1 MDDMLKSMS
10 KSVTLTTGTANLGDS
25 QLEHKA
31 MTRAMWRPRPKRR
44 WLAGRIFF
52 LLTLLSTLIGLITL
66 IFLLDSILGQGWER
80 VSWEFISS
88 FPSRVASRAGIK
100 AALVGSLYLTGLVAS
115 IAIPLGV
122 GAAVYLEE
130 FAADTR
136 LRRIIDVNIANLAGV
151 PSIVYGMLGLMVFV
165 RICAFGHSLLAGAC
179 TMSLLIL
186 PVIIVTARE
195 ALKTVPMGVR
205 LAALGLG
212 ATRWQTVRAH
222 VLPTAMPGILTGV
235 ILSLSRAVGE
245 TAPLL
250 MIGAL
255 SYMAF
260 VPESPMDDFTVLPIQ
275 IFNWSARPQ
284 DEFRV
289 AAAAGILVLL
299 GVLLTVNACA
309 IFARMRF
316 QRKMQW

>member
-1 MDDMLKSMS
+1 M
-10 KSVTLTTGTANLGDS
+10 
-25 QLEHKA
+25 
-31 MTRAMWRPRPKRR
+31 
-44 WLAGRIFF
+44 
-52 LLTLLSTLIGLITL
+52 IGLISL
-66 IFLLDSILGQGWER
+66 VFLLQSILNQGWER
-80 VSWEFISS
+80 VSWDFVAS
-88 FPSRVASRAGIK
+88 FPSRIASRAGIK
-100 AALVGSLYLTGLVAS
+100 AALVGSLYLTGLVAL
-115 IAIPLGV
+115 IAIPVGV

-130 FAADTR
+130 FAADTK

-222 VLPTAMPGILTGV
+222 VLTTAMPGILTGI

-289 AAAAGILVLL
+289 AAAAGIIVLL

>member
-1 MDDMLKSMS
+1 MSDIKSMTDATVVHS
-10 KSVTLTTGTANLGDS
+10 GDVDDLIQAAGTYDRDAL
-25 QLEHKA
+25 
-31 MTRAMWRPRPKRR
+31 WRPRIMRR
-44 WLAGRIFF
+44 KVSGHLFF
-52 LLTLLSTLIGLITL
+52 AATLCATLLGVISLA
-66 IFLLDSILGQGWER
+66 ILMEAILNQGWER
-80 VSWEFISS
+80 LSWDFITS
-88 FPSRVASRAGIK
+88 FPSRIASRAGIK
-100 AALVGSLYLTGLVAS
+100 AALVGSVYLTALVAI
-115 IAIPLGV
+115 IAIPVGV

-130 FAADTR
+130 FAADTK
-136 LRRIIDVNIANLAGV
+136 LRRVIDINIANLAGV
-151 PSIVYGMLGLMVFV
+151 PSIVYGMLGLMLFV
-165 RICAFGHSLLAGAC
+165 RICALGHSLLAGAC

-186 PVIIVTARE
+186 PVIIVTSRE
-195 ALKTVPMGVR
+195 ALKTVPNGVR

-212 ATRWQTVRAH
+212 ATKWQTVRAH
-222 VLPTAMPGILTGV
+222 VLPTALPGILTGI

-260 VPESPMDDFTVLPIQ
+260 VPESPMDEFTVLPIQ
-275 IFNWSARPQ
+275 IFNWSSRPQ

-299 GVLLTVNACA
+299 AILLTVNSCA
-309 IFARMRF
+309 IIARMRF